1 MINVFYGE
9 KTIKISKDS
18 NFRELKKKIFFGDK
32 KLIKYFSYAGK
43 KIEEWMFVSDYPKFT
58 IVMDQ
63 GEYQEFAKGKFRCKK
78 CRNYVKLSKM
88 ICIHSSKCRIF
99 YNFKL
104 KEPMTNKLDGGYFE
118 FEKENYERENN
129 EIEDEIY
136 EEKIV

>member
-1 MINVFYGE
+1 
-9 KTIKISKDS
+9 
-18 NFRELKKKIFFGDK
+18 
-32 KLIKYFSYAGK
+32 
-43 KIEEWMFVSDYPKFT
+43 MFVSDYPKFT

-118 FEKENYERENN
+118 FENENYEGENN

-136 EEKIV
+136 EEKNSVIDENEFNEEQITNEVNSQINKIFERNKRYMLQKINDLLYNN